1 MQRRRS
7 ARIGRTLFAAFLI
20 VPVAELYV
28 LIRVGSV
35 IGGWWTIAMLV
46 TISVVGSW
54 LIKREGIRCFARVR
68 TQLQSH
74 RLPTDDLI
82 DSALILFAGVLMLTP
97 GFLTDALGI
106 VLLLPPLRARVR
118 RQLKH
123 RYGARISFINVDE

>member
-68 TQLQSH
+68 TQLQ
-74 RLPTDDLI
+74 
-82 DSALILFAGVLMLTP
+82 
-97 GFLTDALGI
+97 
-106 VLLLPPLRARVR
+106 
-118 RQLKH
+118 
-123 RYGARISFINVDE
+123 